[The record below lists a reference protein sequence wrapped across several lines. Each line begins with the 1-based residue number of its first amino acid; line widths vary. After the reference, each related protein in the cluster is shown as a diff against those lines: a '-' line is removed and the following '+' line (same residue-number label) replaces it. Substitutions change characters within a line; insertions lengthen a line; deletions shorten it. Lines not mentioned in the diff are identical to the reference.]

1 MTDIVNIP
9 LNKLA
14 PWKGNV
20 RKVRSKIGIEELAAS
35 IKAHSLQQ
43 NLVVRKDGKSFAVI
57 AGGRRLKAMQ
67 LLVKSGDLKETF
79 PVPCRIMDTDNATE
93 LSLVENF
100 MREAMHPADQFAAFR
115 ALADAGM
122 PITDIAARFGCTE
135 THVQKLLRLAR
146 VSPKVIKAFKN
157 DDLTLECVMAFAV
170 TDDHAAQERV
180 LTGYD
185 PDRNDARD
193 IRDALTEDAIAAT
206 DKRVKLVTLKRYEQ
220 AGGTVR
226 RDLFSDD
233 NSGIYIED
241 AALLDKIV
249 AETLEKKAKSV
260 KAEGWKWLLV
270 MPEFGYQDGSAYR
283 RIYPEPVP
291 LTEQEQERLDA
302 LQAEYDALYE
312 NDDESEE
319 TSKRLEELD
328 KLISALDDRD
338 GVWTPEQK
346 AIAGA
351 VVSIDYDGKVKVER
365 GYVKPEDMPKQ
376 ARKAKNANATDAPDA
391 TDTEQPSTG
400 LSAALVE
407 SLTAQRSAALAAALL
422 DKPDKALAAALLD
435 KPDKALAAI
444 VYTLTL
450 EVFDHCQATTL
461 ELSAKPQSLDGA
473 EGSLAF
479 TRLEQARENWGQ
491 RIPGTP
497 DDLWQWCLE
506 QDQTVLLD
514 LLAFC
519 VARTVNAV
527 QKKTDR
533 AGCPRLEHAKLLGM
547 ALDLDMKAWFTPTAE
562 NCFGRIPKPM
572 IQQALAEGRGQ
583 PPAPAWEKLKKSEL
597 AALAERELA
606 GTGWLPE
613 ILR

>member
-14 PWKGNV
+14 LWKDNV
-20 RKVRSKIGIEELAAS
+20 RKMCSKSGIEELAAS
-35 IKAHSLQQ
+35 IKAHGLQQ
-43 NLVVRKDGKSFAVI
+43 NLVVRKDGRSFSVV

-67 LLVKSGDLKETF
+67 LLVKSGDLGETF

-93 LSLVENF
+93 LSLAENF

-115 ALADAGM
+115 DLADAGM
-122 PITDIAARFGCTE
+122 PVADIAARFGCTG

-146 VSPKVIKAFKN
+146 VSPKVMKAFKN
-157 DDLTLECVMAFAV
+157 GDLTLDCVMAFAV

-180 LTGYD
+180 LADYD
-185 PDRNDARD
+185 PDRNEARD
-193 IRDALTEDAIAAT
+193 IRDALTEDAIAVT
-206 DKRVKLVTLKRYEQ
+206 DKRVKLITLKRYEQ
-220 AGGTVR
+220 AGGAVR

-233 NSGIYIED
+233 NGGIYIED
-241 AALLDKIV
+241 AALLDRLV

-283 RIYPEPVP
+283 RTYPEPVP
-291 LTEQEQERLDA
+291 LTEREQEHLDA

-319 TSKRLEELD
+319 TSKRLDELD
-328 KLISALDDRD
+328 KLISALDDRE
-338 GVWTPEQK
+338 GIWTPEQK

-391 TDTEQPSTG
+391 TDTEQPPVG
-400 LSAALVE
+400 LSASLVE

-422 DKPDKALAAALLD
+422 DKPDKALAT
-435 KPDKALAAI
+435 I

-450 EVFDHCQATTL
+450 EVFDHCQATAL
-461 ELSAKPQSLDGA
+461 ELIAKPQSLDSA

-506 QDQTVLLD
+506 QDQMVLLD

-533 AGCPRLEHAKLLGM
+533 AGCPRLEHARQLGM

-562 NCFGRIPKPM
+562 NCFGRIRKPM
-572 IQQALAEGRGQ
+572 ILQALAEVRDQ
-583 PPAPAWEKLKKSEL
+583 PSAPAWEKLKKSEL

>member
-14 PWKGNV
+14 LWKGNV
-20 RKVRSKIGIEELAAS
+20 RKVRSKSGITELATS
-35 IKAHSLQQ
+35 IKAHGLQQ
-43 NLVVRKDGKSFAVI
+43 NLVVRKDGRSFSVV

-67 LLVKSGDLKETF
+67 LLVKSGDLKENL

-93 LSLVENF
+93 LSLAENF

-115 ALADAGM
+115 DLADAGM
-122 PITDIAARFGCTE
+122 PVADIAARFGCTE

-157 DDLTLECVMAFAV
+157 GDLTLDCVMAFAV

-180 LTGYD
+180 LADYD
-185 PDRNDARD
+185 PDRSEARD
-193 IRDALTEDAIAAT
+193 IRDALTEDAIAVT
-206 DKRVKLVTLKRYEQ
+206 DKRVKLVTINRYEQ
-220 AGGTVR
+220 AGGAVR

-233 NSGIYIED
+233 NGGIYIED
-241 AALLDKIV
+241 AALLDRLV
-249 AETLEKKAKSV
+249 AETLEKKAKPV
-260 KAEGWKWLLV
+260 EAEGWKWLLV
-270 MPEFGYQDGSAYR
+270 TPEFGYQDGSAYR
-283 RIYPEPVP
+283 RIYPEPIL

-302 LQAEYDALYE
+302 FQAEYDALYE
-312 NDDESEE
+312 SDDESAQTGE
-319 TSKRLEELD
+319 RLDELD
-328 KLISALDDRD
+328 KLISALDDRE

-346 AIAGA
+346 ASAGA

-376 ARKAKNANATDAPDA
+376 ARKAKTADTADAADA
-391 TDTEQPSTG
+391 TGTEQPSTG

-407 SLTAQRSAALAAALL
+407 SLTSQRSA
-422 DKPDKALAAALLD
+422 ALAAALLD

-444 VYTLTL
+444 VYTLAL
-450 EVFDHCQATTL
+450 EVFDHCQATAL

-506 QDQTVLLD
+506 QDQMVLLD

-533 AGCPRLEHAKLLGM
+533 AGCPRLEHAKWLGM
-547 ALDLDMKAWFTPTAE
+547 AVDLDMKAWFTPTAE
-562 NCFGRIPKPM
+562 NCFGRIPKPL
-572 IQQALAEGRGQ
+572 ILQALAEGRGQ
-583 PPAPAWEKLKKSEL
+583 PSAPAWEKLKKSEL

-606 GTGWLPE
+606 ETGWLPE

>member
-20 RKVRSKIGIEELAAS
+20 RKVRSKSGIEELAAS
-35 IKAHSLQQ
+35 IKAHGLQQ

-79 PVPCRIMDTDNATE
+79 PVPCRIMDTDNTTE

-146 VSPKVIKAFKN
+146 VSSKVIKAFKN

-180 LTGYD
+180 LTAYD
-185 PDRNDARD
+185 PDRNEARD

-220 AGGTVR
+220 AGGAVR

-233 NSGIYIED
+233 NGGIYIED
-241 AALLDKIV
+241 AALLDRLV
-249 AETLEKKAKSV
+249 AETLEKKAKPV
-260 KAEGWKWLLV
+260 AAEGWKWLLV
-270 MPEFGYQDGSAYR
+270 MPEFGYQDSSVYR
-283 RIYPEPVP
+283 HIYPEPVP
-291 LTEQEQERLDA
+291 LTEQEQKRLDA
-302 LQAEYDALYE
+302 LQAEYDVLYE

-319 TSKRLEELD
+319 TSERLEELD
-328 KLISALDDRD
+328 KLISELDDRE
-338 GVWTPEQK
+338 GIWTPEQK
-346 AIAGA
+346 ASAGA

-391 TDTEQPSTG
+391 TDTEQPPAG

-422 DKPDKALAAALLD
+422 DKPDKALAA
-435 KPDKALAAI
+435 I
-444 VYTLTL
+444 VYTLAL
-450 EVFDHCQATTL
+450 EVFDHCQPTAL
-461 ELSAKPQSLDGA
+461 ELTAKPQSLDGA

-506 QDQTVLLD
+506 QDQMVLLD

-533 AGCPRLEHAKLLGM
+533 AGCPRLEHAKRLGM

-562 NCFGRIPKPM
+562 NCFGRIPKPL
-572 IQQALAEGRGQ
+572 ILQALAEGRGQ
-583 PPAPAWEKLKKSEL
+583 PSAPAWEKLKKSEL